1 MTDRA
6 DRWRFSINWPLGEEA
21 SSDYYAWPRT
31 SIEARSS
38 TPPDT
43 ASLPAVD
50 PQRASASPL
59 PPEHIENP
67 FGQRGALT
75 ELMTGTRGYVA
86 TVREAP
92 ATIDDDPAI
101 AGPDF
106 AEFLLSACA
115 RLRRTR
121 TPREKAR

>member
-1 MTDRA
+1 VTDRP

-43 ASLPAVD
+43 ASPAGGG
-50 PQRASASPL
+50 SATSFGQSL